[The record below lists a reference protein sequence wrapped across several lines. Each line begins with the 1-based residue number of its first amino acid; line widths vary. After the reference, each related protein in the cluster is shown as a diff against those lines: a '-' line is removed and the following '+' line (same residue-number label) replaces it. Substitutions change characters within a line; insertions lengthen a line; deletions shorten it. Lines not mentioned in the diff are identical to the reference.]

1 MSFETSMKCFIR
13 RFSTVEESHFS
24 SHVSRHSWYSTVRE
38 RDAHRLN
45 LRSRLANRK
54 LVLCIC
60 SRIDCFDIYAKHLL
74 RYVST
79 DGVEQTA
86 LPDTRSLFLLVRHQ
100 INITIRPM
108 VVNSLWRHTI
118 LITTFVFFFFFS
130 WLLFVSTSFFT
141 EPMWR
146 IFHWTR
152 WSPLAGGN
160 RPFQR
165 SVYLLVIWTCLC
177 YGLFQISS
185 RGSVDSSSNGGYAGA
200 GPVNSRL
207 LLQKVT
213 ETPTSTAASNGVA
226 TGTQPSSGSTDSVAV
241 KVDRQKSPDDDE
253 LAPFIQRRIP
263 NVPFEYWLKEKSK
276 IYGKNHT
283 CAFYPSVFDIK
294 FNNE

>member
-118 LITTFVFFFFFS
+118 LITTFVFFFLFLLPFS
-130 WLLFVSTSFFT
+130 QNQCGAYFT
-141 EPMWR
+141 GQDGR
-146 IFHWTR
+146 R
-152 WSPLAGGN
+152 WPAAID
-160 RPFQR
+160 PFSDQF
-165 SVYLLVIWTCLC
+165 ICL
-177 YGLFQISS
+177 
-185 RGSVDSSSNGGYAGA
+185 
-200 GPVNSRL
+200 
-207 LLQKVT
+207 
-213 ETPTSTAASNGVA
+213 
-226 TGTQPSSGSTDSVAV
+226 SSGRVSVTDYF
-241 KVDRQKSPDDDE
+241 KSPAEDRS
-253 LAPFIQRRIP
+253 IRRRMAATPEPGQSIR
-263 NVPFEYWLKEKSK
+263 VSFCKR
-276 IYGKNHT
+276 
-283 CAFYPSVFDIK
+283 
-294 FNNE
+294 